1 MRRPFT
7 VLALTPSVGGFY
19 FGAVLLSLRR
29 EVRAAGGRLLIV
41 QTPPSPDGE
50 LSDYDL
56 PIAWDGVDGIVSV
69 TCAAGA
75 GHLARAR
82 QAGKWVVLV
91 SNSFPF
97 LDVPD
102 VRPENCRGIRAA
114 VEHLLEHGHR
124 RIGFAGNLAQADVVE
139 RLAEYQR
146 VLAAHGAPALA
157 SDVIALPDNDPSGGE
172 EGARTELARAERP
185 SAYVVATDRN
195 AIGFMRVMAA
205 AGVRVPEDVAVVGF
219 DNIDAGAFTDPPLTS
234 AGQSFAD
241 VGARAGRMV
250 CALIAGDGP
259 GELPGPSSSLVV
271 RQSCGCADTG
281 APTDGAIWRRRAGE
295 FLREAEQTQT
305 ALEEQYRV
313 DAGMIAGQDDPR
325 RLQWLAGTHVRSALF
340 AAWVDEP
347 GGELVVLG
355 TFGDGPP
362 AVGDRLSVA
371 GFPPDRLI
379 DEADADAGNDHRACL
394 VVPVV
399 DAQRDWGL
407 LAVVGRIDT
416 SSTLETYQR
425 WATQLAATLHERQ
438 LQAAVRSSEERYA
451 LAARATNDGL
461 WELDFATG
469 TFYVSERCA
478 ELTGLQDCP
487 AAQRYERW
495 LSRIHPADDAAAR
508 DAMRSALA
516 AGAGTATT
524 EYRLRQPDG
533 TYRWVLSR
541 AVAVQN
547 ADGTPA
553 RIVGSL
559 TDVHEERLLADRL
572 RASALEDALTG
583 LPNRR
588 LFVQRL
594 EHARQLARRD
604 RVPFAVVFLDLDR
617 FKSINDSLGHLVGDQ
632 LLVEVAHRMTTKM
645 RAVDTIARFGGDEFA
660 VLLHGIGRDGVLDV
674 VDRVQ
679 RALGEPMHLEGHDL
693 VITATAGVAT
703 DEGNHASAEEL
714 LRDADIAMY
723 HAKSVER
730 GSVAFFDEAMHAD
743 AVRRLQ
749 LTGELR
755 TALAEQ
761 QFEVHYQ
768 PVVDLLSGRGNHFE
782 ALLRWR
788 HPQRGLVGPDQF
800 LPLLLETGMIVAV
813 GRWLV
818 GDVCRQLAEWGD
830 AVANVAINLSDREF
844 WQADLLEHLTQC
856 LDRYGIDAG
865 RITLEITEGVVM
877 HQPDMA
883 QQLMGALHRRGF
895 DLHVDDFGTGTS
907 SLDSLHRFQ
916 VDALKIDR
924 SFVARVGDGTRSEEL
939 IRAIVAMAAA
949 LGLDVVAEGVETE
962 EQVQF
967 LLRTGCRSAQ
977 GWLFGRPMPAADVAA
992 WLRQPVRSL
1001 PRPA

>member
-56 PIAWDGVDGIVSV
+56 PIAWDAVDGIVSL

-102 VRPENCRGIRAA
+102 VRPDNCRGIRAA
-114 VEHLLEHGHR
+114 VEHLIEHGHR

-146 VLAAHGAPALA
+146 VLAAHGIPAAAP
-157 SDVIALPDNDPSGGE
+157 DVVALPDNDPGGGE
-172 EGARTELARAERP
+172 VGARAELARAQRP
-185 SAYVVATDRN
+185 TAYVLATDRN
-195 AIGFMRVMAA
+195 AIGFLRVLAA

-259 GELPGPSSSLVV
+259 AEQPGPSSSLVV
-271 RQSCGCADTG
+271 RQSCGCAD
-281 APTDGAIWRRRAGE
+281 DGGPSDADSWRRRAGD
-295 FLREAEQTQT
+295 FLREAEQIQT

-313 DAGMIAGQDDPR
+313 DAGMIAGRDDPR
-325 RLQWLAGTHVRSALF
+325 RLHWLAGTHVRSALF
-340 AAWVDEP
+340 AAWAGEP
-347 GGELVVLG
+347 GGELVVHG
-355 TFGDGPP
+355 TFGAEG
-362 AVGDRLSVA
+362 AEIGDRLAVA
-371 GFPPDRLI
+371 DFPPGPLI
-379 DEADADAGNDHRACL
+379 DEADADPADHRRTCL
-394 VVPVV
+394 VVPVA
-399 DAQRDWGL
+399 DGQRDWGL
-407 LAVVGRIDT
+407 LAIVGRIDT

-451 LAARATNDGL
+451 LAAQATNDGL

-469 TFYVSERCA
+469 AFYVSERGV
-478 ELTGLQDCP
+478 ELAGLQDCP
-487 AAQRYERW
+487 AERRFEQW
-495 LSRIHPADDAAAR
+495 LSRIHPADDTGAR
-508 DAMRSALA
+508 DAMRAALA
-516 AGAGTATT
+516 AGAGTAST
-524 EYRLRQPDG
+524 EYRLRQADG

-547 ADGTPA
+547 PDGTPA

-559 TDVHEERLLADRL
+559 TDVHDQRQLEDRL
-572 RASALEDALTG
+572 RATALEDALTG

-604 RVPFAVVFLDLDR
+604 HVPFAVVFLDLDR
-617 FKSINDSLGHLVGDQ
+617 FKSINDSLGHLVGDR
-632 LLVEVAHRMTTKM
+632 LLVEVARGMTASM
-645 RAVDTIARFGGDEFA
+645 RAVDTVARFGGDEFA
-660 VLLHGIGRDGVLDV
+660 VLLHGIGRNGVLDV

-679 RALGEPMHLEGHDL
+679 RAIADPMHLDGHDL

-703 DEGNHASAEEL
+703 DEGSHGSAEEM

-768 PVVDLLSGRGNHFE
+768 PIVDLRTGRGNRFE

-788 HPQRGLVGPDQF
+788 HPERGLVGPDQF

-813 GRWLV
+813 GHWLV
-818 GDVCRQLAEWGD
+818 GEVCRQLAEWRD

-844 WQADLLEHLTQC
+844 WQADLLEHLTRC
-856 LDRYGIDAG
+856 LHRHGIDAG
-865 RITLEITEGVVM
+865 RLTLEITEGVVM
-877 HQPDMA
+877 HQPDTA
-883 QQLMGALHRRGF
+883 QQLMAALHRTGF

-924 SFVARVGDGTRSEEL
+924 SFVARVGGGTRSEEL

-977 GWLFGRPMPAADVAA
+977 GWLFGRPMPAADVAD